1 MNDLPWIILLHQ
13 LVFQSMFLAKNI
25 RLKRRLGGPIRGNNL
40 EANLAIGLFIAFIA
54 CTLVIAFR
62 FPAPG
67 AGAPLPAAV
76 TRTGGLSLMIASLLL
91 ARSALK
97 DLGDAWRIGVIE
109 GSHTELVERGI
120 YRFSRNPFFL
130 AYLVS
135 FAAYGIVLQS
145 AALLGL
151 LLACLAATHAMI
163 LKEEAFLQGS
173 HGNLYAAYKQR
184 VPRYIG
190 LRALW

>member
-13 LVFQSMFLAKNI
+13 FVFQSMFFAKNI

-40 EANLAIGLFIAFIA
+40 EANLAIALFFVFIMTAVAIAFTA
-54 CTLVIAFR
+54 E
-62 FPAPG
+62 APG
-67 AGAPLPAAV
+67 EDAPLPAGI
-76 TRTGGLSLMIASLLL
+76 TRNSGLILMIVGLLL
-91 ARSALK
+91 ARAALK
-97 DLGDAWRIGVIE
+97 DLGDSWRVGILAE
-109 GSHTELVERGI
+109 ARTELVERGI

-135 FAAYGIVLQS
+135 FAAYGIALQS
-145 AALLGL
+145 AVLLGL

-163 LKEEAFLQGS
+163 LKEEQFLQSS

-190 LRALW
+190 F